1 MSWLWVVCRV
11 EGSVAWDAHIV
22 CRSDG
27 CSMLLWTRAVRS
39 RLWCGYGIL
48 LFDQTLN
55 PGYHQCLTM
64 QHIILIPRFL
74 RLSETD
80 QSTPAL
86 VKRISAKVV

>member
-1 MSWLWVVCRV
+1 MV
-11 EGSVAWDAHIV
+11 EESVAWDARIV

-27 CSMLLWTRAVRS
+27 CSISLWTRVVTS
-39 RLWCGYGIL
+39 RLWCGCGIH

-55 PGYHQCLTM
+55 PGHHQSLTM
-64 QHIILIPRFL
+64 QHIILIPHFL
-74 RLSETD
+74 QLTETD